1 MKMSGFLHE
10 GETKGTSFATSFW
23 KGWFLMTTE
32 KQNQTAPAGSGKIR
46 RMVLAAL
53 LLALGLVLPFVTG
66 QIPEIGN
73 MLLPMHL
80 PVLICGLVCGW
91 KWGAAVGFVLPLMRS
106 LLFQMPP
113 LLPTMRTGGALCMAF
128 ELMTYGLAAGLL
140 YRMLKK
146 HRWGLMASLVGA
158 MLIGRVVWALASVV
172 IYRLFADF
180 SFDFEL
186 FLTGGFVAAWPG
198 ILVQLVVVPV
208 VVRLLEGTRLVK
220 GES

>member
-1 MKMSGFLHE
+1 MM
-10 GETKGTSFATSFW
+10 
-23 KGWFLMTTE
+23 ME
-32 KQNQTAPAGSGKIR
+32 KANTTAPKGQARIR

-66 QIPEIGN
+66 QIPEVGN

-80 PVLICGLVCGW
+80 PVLICGFVCGW
-91 KWGAAVGFVLPLMRS
+91 KWGAVVGFVLPLMRS

-140 YRMLKK
+140 YRVLKK
-146 HRWGLMASLVGA
+146 HRWGLLASLVGA
-158 MLIGRVVWALASVV
+158 MLIGRVVWALASMV

-180 SFDFEL
+180 AFDFEL

-208 VVRLLEGTRLVK
+208 VVRLLEDTKLIK
-220 GES
+220 GE

>member
-1 MKMSGFLHE
+1 MM
-10 GETKGTSFATSFW
+10 
-23 KGWFLMTTE
+23 E
-32 KQNQTAPAGSGKIR
+32 KQNTPARRTPDVR

-80 PVLICGLVCGW
+80 PVLLCGLLCGW
-91 KWGAAVGFVLPLMRS
+91 KWGAAVGFILPLMRS
-106 LLFQMPP
+106 MLFQMPP

-128 ELMTYGLAAGLL
+128 ELMAYGLISGLL
-140 YRMLKK
+140 YARLRKY
-146 HRWGLMASLVGA
+146 RWGLIVSLVSA
-158 MLIGRVVWALASVV
+158 MLLGRVVWALASVV

-180 SFDFEL
+180 AFDFEL

-198 ILVQLVVVPV
+198 MLVQLVVVPV
-208 VVRLLEGTRLVK
+208 VVRLVEGAGRSK
-220 GES
+220 KAE

>member
-1 MKMSGFLHE
+1 MM
-10 GETKGTSFATSFW
+10 
-23 KGWFLMTTE
+23 TE

-128 ELMTYGLAAGLL
+128 ELMAYGLISGLL
-140 YRMLKK
+140 YARLKK
-146 HRWGLMASLVGA
+146 YRWGLIVSLVAA
-158 MLIGRVVWALASVV
+158 MLLGRVVWALASVV

-180 SFDFEL
+180 RFDFEL
-186 FLTGGFVAAWPG
+186 FLTGGFIAAWPG
-198 ILVQLVVVPV
+198 MLVQLVVVPV
-208 VVRLLEGTRLVK
+208 VVKLLEDNKSL
-220 GES
+220 

>member
-1 MKMSGFLHE
+1 
-10 GETKGTSFATSFW
+10 
-23 KGWFLMTTE
+23 MTTE

-128 ELMTYGLAAGLL
+128 ELMAYGLISGLL
-140 YRMLKK
+140 YARLKK
-146 HRWGLMASLVGA
+146 YRWGLIVSLVGA
-158 MLIGRVVWALASVV
+158 MLLGRVVWALASVV

-180 SFDFEL
+180 RFDFEL
-186 FLTGGFVAAWPG
+186 FLTGGFIAAWPG
-198 ILVQLVVVPV
+198 MLVQLVVVPV
-208 VVRLLEGTRLVK
+208 VVKLLEDSRTI
-220 GES
+220 

>member
-1 MKMSGFLHE
+1 MM
-10 GETKGTSFATSFW
+10 
-23 KGWFLMTTE
+23 E
-32 KQNQTAPAGSGKIR
+32 KQNISAPRGQGNIR

-53 LLALGLVLPFVTG
+53 LLALGLVLPFLTG

-91 KWGAAVGFVLPLMRS
+91 KWGAAVGFILPLMRS
-106 LLFQMPP
+106 MLFQMPP

-128 ELMTYGLAAGLL
+128 ELLGYGLVSGLL
-140 YRMLKK
+140 YGWLKK
-146 HRWGLMASLVGA
+146 YRWGLIVSLIGA
-158 MLIGRVVWALASVV
+158 MLAGRIIWALASVV

-180 SFDFEL
+180 AFDFQL

-198 ILVQLVVVPV
+198 ILMQLVLVPV
-208 VVRLLEGTRLVK
+208 LVRLLENTGLAK
-220 GES
+220 AE

>member
-1 MKMSGFLHE
+1 MSCFSHE
-10 GETKGTSFATSFW
+10 GKTKGTSFDDLMFGKDESIMTQQQTNATPR
-23 KGWFLMTTE
+23 KA
-32 KQNQTAPAGSGKIR
+32 QTNVR

-91 KWGAAVGFVLPLMRS
+91 KWGAAVGFILPLMRS
-106 LLFQMPP
+106 MLFQMPP

-128 ELMTYGLAAGLL
+128 ELMAYGLISGLL
-140 YRMLKK
+140 YAKLKK
-146 HRWGLMASLVGA
+146 YRWGLIVSLVGA
-158 MLIGRVVWALASVV
+158 MLIGRIVWALASVI

-180 SFDFEL
+180 AFDFEL

-198 ILVQLVVVPV
+198 ILAQLVLVPV
-208 VVRLLEGTRLVK
+208 LVRLLEGLALMRK
-220 GES
+220 E

>member
-1 MKMSGFLHE
+1 MM
-10 GETKGTSFATSFW
+10 
-23 KGWFLMTTE
+23 E
-32 KQNQTAPAGSGKIR
+32 KQNTPVRRTPDVR

-80 PVLICGLVCGW
+80 PVLLCGLLCGW
-91 KWGAAVGFVLPLMRS
+91 KWGAAVGFILPLMRS
-106 LLFQMPP
+106 MLFQMPP

-128 ELMTYGLAAGLL
+128 ELMAYGLISGLL
-140 YRMLKK
+140 YARLRKY
-146 HRWGLMASLVGA
+146 RWGLIVSLVSA
-158 MLIGRVVWALASVV
+158 MLLGRVVWALASVV

-180 SFDFEL
+180 AFDFEL

-198 ILVQLVVVPV
+198 MLVQLVVVPV
-208 VVRLLEGTRLVK
+208 VVRLVEGAGRSK
-220 GES
+220 KAE